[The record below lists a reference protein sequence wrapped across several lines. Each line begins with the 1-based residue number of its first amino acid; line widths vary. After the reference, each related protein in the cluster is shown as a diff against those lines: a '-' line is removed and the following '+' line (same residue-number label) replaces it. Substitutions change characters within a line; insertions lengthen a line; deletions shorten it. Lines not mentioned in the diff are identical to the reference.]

1 MDERRKATA
10 WCGRL
15 LLFAALLLGIV
26 TMHTLGHPSEHG
38 SGQPGPTAARPGA
51 HAMPAHA
58 QPAHAMPAEAMPAHA
73 ASVHAM
79 PAEAMP
85 AHAASVRADAMA
97 PAAMTIPAAD
107 APRTDP
113 APHSGMDPMSVC
125 LAVLAAGWAVAL
137 LLGLAAFLRRS
148 GAAAPAARARL
159 LRTLWPLP
167 PPPRHKALARLS
179 VLRV

>member
-1 MDERRKATA
+1 MDGRRKATA

-38 SGQPGPTAARPGA
+38 SGQPGPTAARPVTHAMPA

-58 QPAHAMPAEAMPAHA
+58 A
-73 ASVHAM
+73 ASQ
-79 PAEAMP
+79 
-85 AHAASVRADAMA
+85 ADDIA
-97 PAAMTIPAAD
+97 PAAMAAPAAD

-113 APHSGMDPMSVC
+113 PPHSGMDPMSVC

-148 GAAAPAARARL
+148 GAAAPATRARL
-159 LRTLWPLP
+159 LRTLWPI

>member
-38 SGQPGPTAARPGA
+38 SGPPGPTAAQPAA

-58 QPAHAMPAEAMPAHA
+58 AHA
-73 ASVHAM
+73 
-79 PAEAMP
+79 
-85 AHAASVRADAMA
+85 RADDGTTATA
-97 PAAMTIPAAD
+97 TGPAAGT
-107 APRTDP
+107 PRTDP
-113 APHSGMDPMSVC
+113 PPHSGMDPMAVC

-137 LLGLAAFLRRS
+137 LLGLAALRRRS
-148 GAAAPAARARL
+148 GTLTPAARARL
-159 LRTLWPLP
+159 LRTLWPI

>member
-38 SGQPGPTAARPGA
+38 SGQSGPAAARPAA

-58 QPAHAMPAEAMPAHA
+58 MPAHAMPADTRPGHA
-73 ASVHAM
+73 AHT
-79 PAEAMP
+79 
-85 AHAASVRADAMA
+85 RADDTA
-97 PAAMTIPAAD
+97 PAAVAAPAAD
-107 APRTDP
+107 APRSDP
-113 APHSGMDPMSVC
+113 PPHSGMDPMSVC

-137 LLGLAAFLRRS
+137 LLGLAAFRRRS

-159 LRTLWPLP
+159 LRTLWPI

>member
-1 MDERRKATA
+1 MDGRRKATA

-38 SGQPGPTAARPGA
+38 SGQAGPTAARPVT

-58 QPAHAMPAEAMPAHA
+58 RPVHVMPDHAMPAHA
-73 ASVHAM
+73 AA
-79 PAEAMP
+79 P
-85 AHAASVRADAMA
+85 RADDIA
-97 PAAMTIPAAD
+97 PAAMAAPAAD

-113 APHSGMDPMSVC
+113 PPHSGMDPMSVC
-125 LAVLAAGWAVAL
+125 LAVLAAGWAVAV

-148 GAAAPAARARL
+148 GAAAPATRARL
-159 LRTLWPLP
+159 LRTLWPI

>member
-38 SGQPGPTAARPGA
+38 SGQPGPTAPRPATHAMPAHPMPA

-58 QPAHAMPAEAMPAHA
+58 AP
-73 ASVHAM
+73 
-79 PAEAMP
+79 
-85 AHAASVRADAMA
+85 VRADGTA
-97 PAAMTIPAAD
+97 PAAMAAPAAG
-107 APRTDP
+107 APRTDSP
-113 APHSGMDPMSVC
+113 PHSGMDPMSVC

-148 GAAAPAARARL
+148 GAAAPAIRARL
-159 LRTLWPLP
+159 LRTLWPI

>member
-38 SGQPGPTAARPGA
+38 SGQPGPAAARPAA

-58 QPAHAMPAEAMPAHA
+58 MPADAMPAHA
-73 ASVHAM
+73 AHT
-79 PAEAMP
+79 
-85 AHAASVRADAMA
+85 RADDTA
-97 PAAMTIPAAD
+97 PDAVAAPPAG

-113 APHSGMDPMSVC
+113 PPHSGMDPMSVC

-137 LLGLAAFLRRS
+137 LLGLAAFRRRS

-159 LRTLWPLP
+159 LRTLWPI

>member
-15 LLFAALLLGIV
+15 LLFAALLLGII

-38 SGQPGPTAARPGA
+38 SAQPGPAAARSAA

-58 QPAHAMPAEAMPAHA
+58 MPADTMPAHA
-73 ASVHAM
+73 AHT
-79 PAEAMP
+79 
-85 AHAASVRADAMA
+85 RADDTA
-97 PAAMTIPAAD
+97 PAAVADPAAD
-107 APRTDP
+107 APRTDAP
-113 APHSGMDPMSVC
+113 PHSGMDPMSVC

-137 LLGLAAFLRRS
+137 LLGLAAFRRRS
-148 GAAAPAARARL
+148 GAAAPAARALL
-159 LRTLWPLP
+159 LRTLWPI

>member
-1 MDERRKATA
+1 MDGRRKATA

-38 SGQPGPTAARPGA
+38 SGQPGPTAARPVTHAMPA

-58 QPAHAMPAEAMPAHA
+58 A
-73 ASVHAM
+73 ASQ
-79 PAEAMP
+79 
-85 AHAASVRADAMA
+85 ADDIA
-97 PAAMTIPAAD
+97 PAAMAAPAAD

-113 APHSGMDPMSVC
+113 PPHSGMDPMSVC

-137 LLGLAAFLRRS
+137 LLGLAALLRRS
-148 GAAAPAARARL
+148 GAAAPATRARL
-159 LRTLWPLP
+159 LRTLWPI

>member
-38 SGQPGPTAARPGA
+38 SGQPGPAAAQPAAHAVPA

-58 QPAHAMPAEAMPAHA
+58 MPAHAMPADAMPAHA
-73 ASVHAM
+73 AHTR
-79 PAEAMP
+79 AE
-85 AHAASVRADAMA
+85 DTA
-97 PAAMTIPAAD
+97 PAAVAAPAAG

-113 APHSGMDPMSVC
+113 PPHSGMDPMSVC

-137 LLGLAAFLRRS
+137 LLGLAAFRRRS

-167 PPPRHKALARLS
+167 PPRHKALARLS

>member
-38 SGQPGPTAARPGA
+38 SGQSGPAAARPAA

-58 QPAHAMPAEAMPAHA
+58 MPADTRP
-73 ASVHAM
+73 
-79 PAEAMP
+79 
-85 AHAASVRADAMA
+85 A
-97 PAAMTIPAAD
+97 PAAHTRADDTAPAAVAARAAD

-113 APHSGMDPMSVC
+113 PPHSGMDPMSVC

-137 LLGLAAFLRRS
+137 LLGLAAFRRRS

-159 LRTLWPLP
+159 LRTLWPI

>member
-38 SGQPGPTAARPGA
+38 SGQPGPTAARPATHAMPA

-58 QPAHAMPAEAMPAHA
+58 AP
-73 ASVHAM
+73 
-79 PAEAMP
+79 
-85 AHAASVRADAMA
+85 VRADGTA
-97 PAAMTIPAAD
+97 PAAMAAPAAG

-113 APHSGMDPMSVC
+113 PPHSGMDPMSVC

-148 GAAAPAARARL
+148 AAAAPAIRARL
-159 LRTLWPLP
+159 LHTLWPI